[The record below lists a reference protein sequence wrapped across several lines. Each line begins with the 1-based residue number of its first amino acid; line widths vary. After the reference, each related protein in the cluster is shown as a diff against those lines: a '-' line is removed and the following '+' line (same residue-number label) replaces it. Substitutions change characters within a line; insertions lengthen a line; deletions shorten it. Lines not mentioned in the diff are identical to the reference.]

1 MLTSNDRVRLKKIS
15 RLIYRASRKIK
26 ILRFLSWSS
35 TVRYTFFRKK
45 SEQLPSVV
53 YPKFDSAEVF
63 QDIKRA
69 RSMLGDTRFDTWLQN
84 KTVDVENGARLL
96 ESVGTKKFFATSSKI
111 YGKPRKMLRD
121 GKTTPLKL
129 SKQFSSLLRTEDHWN
144 QAPNK
149 KTIAQEKIRNMIQ
162 LRCNDVFGKEG
173 PKVIMVD
180 GISAKATASSR
191 FIKLRKGASFYE
203 KDIDQL
209 FNHEALVHVA
219 TTLNGRKQDMVKIL
233 GANYGSITKT
243 QEGLAVFSELITGC
257 MDVRRLNRIL
267 YRVLAIQMAIDGAD
281 FIDLYRFFLERCR
294 LKTDAFENAR
304 RVFRG
309 GVLSGGYPFTKDVV
323 YLDGMVRVHNFF
335 RTAIALGRKDAM
347 ELLFIGKID
356 LDDIPILLSLKK
368 EGMIQKPKFVP
379 YWIKDMNF
387 LASFFALTTFVG
399 DMDHRRASA
408 YYESLMKV

>member
-1 MLTSNDRVRLKKIS
+1 
-15 RLIYRASRKIK
+15 
-26 ILRFLSWSS
+26 
-35 TVRYTFFRKK
+35 
-45 SEQLPSVV
+45 
-53 YPKFDSAEVF
+53 
-63 QDIKRA
+63 
-69 RSMLGDTRFDTWLQN
+69 
-84 KTVDVENGARLL
+84 
-96 ESVGTKKFFATSSKI
+96 
-111 YGKPRKMLRD
+111 MLRD

-281 FIDLYRFFLERCR
+281 FIDLYRFFMERCR
-294 LKTDAFENAR
+294 LKTEAFENAR

-309 GVLSGGYPFTKDVV
+309 GVLSVGYPFTKDVV

-387 LASFFALTTFVG
+387 LVSFFALTTFLG
-399 DMDHRRASA
+399 DMDLSRAGV
-408 YYESLMKV
+408 YYERLMKV

>member
-69 RSMLGDTRFDTWLQN
+69 RSMLGDTRFDNWLQN
-84 KTVDVENGARLL
+84 KIVDVENGARLL

-111 YGKPRKMLRD
+111 YGKPKKMLRD

-129 SKQFSSLLRTEDHWN
+129 SKQFSSLLRTEDYWN

-149 KTIAQEKIRNMIQ
+149 KTILQEKIRNMIQ

-267 YRVLAIQMAIDGAD
+267 DRVLAIQMAIDGAD
-281 FIDLYRFFLERCR
+281 FIDLYRFFMERCR
-294 LKTDAFENAR
+294 LKTEAFENAR

-399 DMDHRRASA
+399 DMDHSRASA

>member
-111 YGKPRKMLRD
+111 YGKPKKMLRD

-281 FIDLYRFFLERCR
+281 FIDLYRFFMERCR
-294 LKTDAFENAR
+294 LKTEAFENAR

-399 DMDHRRASA
+399 DMDHSRASA

>member
-69 RSMLGDTRFDTWLQN
+69 RSMLGDTRFDNWLQN
-84 KTVDVENGARLL
+84 KIVDVENGARLL

-111 YGKPRKMLRD
+111 YGKPKKMLRD

-281 FIDLYRFFLERCR
+281 FIDLYRFFMERCR
-294 LKTDAFENAR
+294 LKTEAFENAR

-399 DMDHRRASA
+399 DMDHSRASA

>member
-69 RSMLGDTRFDTWLQN
+69 RSMLGDTRFDNWLQN
-84 KTVDVENGARLL
+84 KIVDVENGARLL
-96 ESVGTKKFFATSSKI
+96 ESVGTKKFFTTSSKI
-111 YGKPRKMLRD
+111 YGKPKKMLRD

-129 SKQFSSLLRTEDHWN
+129 SKQFSSLLRTEDYWN

-149 KTIAQEKIRNMIQ
+149 KTIPQEKIRNMIQ

-180 GISAKATASSR
+180 SISAKATASSR

-281 FIDLYRFFLERCR
+281 FIDLYRFFMERCR
-294 LKTDAFENAR
+294 LKTEAFENAR

-387 LASFFALTTFVG
+387 LASFFALTTFMG
-399 DMDHRRASA
+399 DMDHSRASA